1 MQDENHLDQYPPRQ
15 DTIDQ
20 DDTNDGLTT
29 PDEMVD
35 EYVKEDGDT
44 TIWHE
49 EGAEFVDN
57 IEDDNYFESS
67 QVNEVK
73 EDSGSGLHTI
83 DKRSVESRKSSE
95 HDTDHAE
102 KDIEK
107 TSLDKDSKENS
118 KSQNEKQ
125 EPTQTLEE
133 IIDKQK
139 AGTGISAAD
148 RWKSLKKTIDE
159 KRTDSVSFSWI

>member
-1 MQDENHLDQYPPRQ
+1 MATSNATPEQQNKNTAGHFLAATGVVEPTNALNYDTQTTPGKNYDDYYQDEFFQDENHLDQYPPRQ

-57 IEDDNYFESS
+57 IEDDNYFE
-67 QVNEVK
+67 N
-73 EDSGSGLHTI
+73 
-83 DKRSVESRKSSE
+83 
-95 HDTDHAE
+95 
-102 KDIEK
+102 
-107 TSLDKDSKENS
+107 
-118 KSQNEKQ
+118 
-125 EPTQTLEE
+125 P
-133 IIDKQK
+133 
-139 AGTGISAAD
+139 
-148 RWKSLKKTIDE
+148 
-159 KRTDSVSFSWI
+159 